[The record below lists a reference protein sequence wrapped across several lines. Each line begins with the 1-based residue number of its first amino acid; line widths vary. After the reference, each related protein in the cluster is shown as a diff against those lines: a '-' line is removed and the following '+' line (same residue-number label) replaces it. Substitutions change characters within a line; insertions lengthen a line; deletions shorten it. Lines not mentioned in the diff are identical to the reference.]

1 MLKNYILIKSI
12 SYKRILHWSDA
23 FKTFSEPT
31 HKLELYFFKK
41 KKLSSYA
48 PFFLAKPLP
57 KDHKWEYIGGGLGG
71 GAMLIIVVIVIV
83 SVVCYRS
90 KLRSGVTRVKVIFHS
105 I

>member
-1 MLKNYILIKSI
+1 MLLKHSVSQLISLNCIFLRKKNYPPML
-12 SYKRILHWSDA
+12 L
-23 FKTFSEPT
+23 
-31 HKLELYFFKK
+31 
-41 KKLSSYA
+41 
-48 PFFLAKPLP
+48 FFLAKPLP

-105 I
+105 IYR